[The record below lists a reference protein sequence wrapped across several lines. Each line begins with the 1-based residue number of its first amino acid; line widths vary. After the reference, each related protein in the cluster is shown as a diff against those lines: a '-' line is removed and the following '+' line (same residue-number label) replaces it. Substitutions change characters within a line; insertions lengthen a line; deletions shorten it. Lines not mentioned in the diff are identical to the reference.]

1 MRKKTLLI
9 SHQLDFSGAPVA
21 LFHLAKAL
29 IQINHDV
36 ELVSLH
42 RGGGLL
48 ADFNQ
53 IGVKYREEKSL
64 DVNEYDT
71 VVFNTVVSTPLI
83 PKIKNRKTK
92 FILWIHESPFL
103 AGFAWS
109 NSVNMRR
116 TENVDLIIF
125 PTEACKNEWEGLID
139 TSGSVTLHSPVDIPD
154 EIKQLNREHRRIV
167 KTYCIIDPR
176 ESYRN
181 IQKIEEEILNFPD
194 EAIFNFVGADMPDS
208 KMVSALR
215 SKRNVEVR
223 WHGRVPRKNALEI
236 LAKSDIYISA
246 TCLATQ
252 NRGFCEAI
260 MLNKTV
266 LVSSI
271 KAHVEIGKSAGL
283 SNDSYFYP
291 LGKIDLKKEVE
302 HTDYSKGFLDFNEF
316 VAKVNDIFY

>member
-42 RGGGLL
+42 KGGGLL
-48 ADFNQ
+48 ADFKQ

-64 DVNEYDT
+64 DVNEYDA
-71 VVFNTVVSTPLI
+71 VVFNTVISTQLI

-103 AGFAWS
+103 AGLAWS
-109 NSVNMRR
+109 NSVYMSR

-125 PTEACKNEWEGLID
+125 PTEACKNEWDGLID
-139 TSGSVTLHSPVDIPD
+139 TSGSISLLSPVDIPD
-154 EIKQLNREHRRIV
+154 EIKQINCEHRRII

-181 IQKIEEEILNFPD
+181 IQIIEREILNFPD
-194 EAIFNFVGADMPDS
+194 EAVFNFVGCDMPDT
-208 KMVSALR
+208 KMASDLR

-223 WHGRVPRKNALEI
+223 WHGRVARKAALEI

-271 KAHVEIGKSAGL
+271 KAHVEIGRSAGL
-283 SNDSYFYP
+283 SNDSFFYP
-291 LGKIDLKKEVE
+291 LGGIDLKRDVE
-302 HTDYSKGFLDFNEF
+302 HKDYSKGFLEFNEF
-316 VAKVNDIFY
+316 VAKVDGLFY

>member
-1 MRKKTLLI
+1 MKKKTLLI

-36 ELVSLH
+36 ELVSL
-42 RGGGLL
+42 RREGSLL
-48 ADFNQ
+48 ADFNL
-53 IGVKYREEKSL
+53 IGVKYREEKTL

-109 NSVNMRR
+109 NSVTMRR
-116 TENVDLIIF
+116 TEDVDLIIF

-139 TSGSVTLHSPVDIPD
+139 TSYSVSLLSPVDIPD
-154 EIKQLNREHRRIV
+154 EIKQLNNEHRRIV

-176 ESYRN
+176 EPYRN

-194 EAIFNFVGADMPDS
+194 EAIFHFVGADMPDS
-208 KMVSALR
+208 KMVSSLR
-215 SKRNVEVR
+215 SKINIEVR
-223 WHGRVPRKNALEI
+223 WHGRVARKKALEI

-260 MLNKTV
+260 ALNKTV

-271 KAHVEIGKSAGL
+271 RAHLEIGKSAGL
-283 SNDSYFYP
+283 SNSSYFYP

-302 HTDYSKGFLDFNEF
+302 DTDYFRQFLDFNMF
-316 VAKVNDIFY
+316 LAKVNDIFY